1 MNFGEVIKVLG
12 TIIVAAIT
20 SFGGTYFTYKKF
32 VIERQDAKEE
42 KNTQMLID
50 KAIEKAKEDMRK
62 EIKEAVQ
69 QGIVDCGVIGD
80 KAIREVQ
87 EDIVRKLEDGLKAR
101 GEEGRERFEIN
112 SKQIQENS
120 KQLSENSRQIEE
132 LIGVVKNQA
141 ESNNEKFN
149 ALADT
154 LASLNKVIGISA
166 ESQANSNYD
175 RLLIVTNKVLK
186 SGKMTISD
194 KTNLNQLYGS
204 WKDLGGK
211 DAKMD
216 TLVEECMKIT
226 PTLDD
231 NM

>member
-1 MNFGEVIKVLG
+1 MDLNEVIKTLG
-12 TIIVAAIT
+12 TVIVSMVT
-20 SFGGTYFTYKKF
+20 TFGGGYFLMRKF
-32 VIERQDAKEE
+32 YIERQDAKEE
-42 KNTQMLID
+42 KNTQLLID
-50 KAIEKAKEDMRK
+50 NAIEKAKEDMRK
-62 EIKEAVQ
+62 EIKAAVQ

-87 EDIVRKLEDGLKAR
+87 EDFVKKLEEGLRAR

-112 SKQIQENS
+112 SRQIQENS
-120 KQLSENSRQIEE
+120 KQLSENSKQIEE
-132 LIGVVKNQA
+132 LIGVVKDQA

-154 LASLNKVIGISA
+154 LTSLNKVIGISA

-194 KTNLNQLYGS
+194 KTNLKQLYGS

-216 TLVEECMKIT
+216 TLYEECMKIT
-226 PTLDD
+226 PVPDD
-231 NM
+231 GV

>member
-1 MNFGEVIKVLG
+1 MDFGEVIKVLG

-20 SFGGTYFTYKKF
+20 SLGGTYFTYKKF

-42 KNTQMLID
+42 KNIQVLID
-50 KAIEKAKEDMRK
+50 KSIEKAKEDMRK

-80 KAIREVQ
+80 RAIREVQ
-87 EDIVRKLEDGLKAR
+87 EDIVRKLEEGLKAR
-101 GEEGRERFEIN
+101 GEEGKERFELN

-132 LIGVVKNQA
+132 LIGVVKDQA

-186 SGKMTISD
+186 SGKLTISD
-194 KTNLNQLYGS
+194 KTNLKQLYGS

-216 TLVEECMKIT
+216 TLYEECMKIT
-226 PTLDD
+226 PVPDD
-231 NM
+231 GV

>member
-1 MNFGEVIKVLG
+1 MR
-12 TIIVAAIT
+12 
-20 SFGGTYFTYKKF
+20 KF
-32 VIERQDAKEE
+32 YIERQDAKEE
-42 KNTQMLID
+42 KNTQLLID
-50 KAIEKAKEDMRK
+50 NAIEKAKKEMRQ

-87 EDIVRKLEDGLKAR
+87 EDFVRKLEEGLRAR
-101 GEEGRERFEIN
+101 GEEGKERFEIN
-112 SKQIQENS
+112 SRQIQENS
-120 KQLSENSRQIEE
+120 KQLSENSKQIEE
-132 LIGVVKNQA
+132 LIGVVKDQA

-154 LASLNKVIGISA
+154 LTSLNKVIGISA

-186 SGKMTISD
+186 SGKLTISD
-194 KTNLNQLYGS
+194 KTNLKQLYGS

-216 TLVEECMKIT
+216 TLYEECMKIT
-226 PTLDD
+226 PVPDD
-231 NM
+231 GV

>member
-1 MNFGEVIKVLG
+1 MDANEIIKTLG
-12 TIIVAAIT
+12 TVLVSMIT
-20 SFGGTYFTYKKF
+20 TFGGGFFLMKKF
-32 VIERQDAKEE
+32 YMERQDAKEE
-42 KNTQMLID
+42 KSTQLLID
-50 KAIEKAKEDMRK
+50 NSIEKAKEEMRK
-62 EIKEAVQ
+62 EIKAAVQ

-87 EDIVRKLEDGLKAR
+87 EEFIKRLEDGLR
-101 GEEGRERFEIN
+101 VRSDEGKNRFEIN
-112 SKQIQENS
+112 SRQIQENS
-120 KQLSENSRQIEE
+120 KQLSENSKQIEE
-132 LIGVVKNQA
+132 LVGIVKDQA
-141 ESNNEKFN
+141 ESNNEKFT

-154 LASLNKVIGISA
+154 LTSLNKVISISA

-186 SGKMTISD
+186 SGKMSISD

-211 DAKMD
+211 DPKMD
-216 TLVEECMKIT
+216 TLYEECMKIT
-226 PTLDD
+226 PTLDE

>member
-1 MNFGEVIKVLG
+1 MR
-12 TIIVAAIT
+12 
-20 SFGGTYFTYKKF
+20 KF
-32 VIERQDAKEE
+32 YIERQDAKEE
-42 KNTQMLID
+42 KNTQLLID
-50 KAIEKAKEDMRK
+50 NAIEKAKKEMRQ

-69 QGIVDCGVIGD
+69 QGIIDCGVKGD

-87 EDIVRKLEDGLKAR
+87 EDFVRKLEEGLRAR
-101 GEEGRERFEIN
+101 GEEGKERFEIN
-112 SKQIQENS
+112 SRQIQENS
-120 KQLSENSRQIEE
+120 KQLSENSKQIEE
-132 LIGVVKNQA
+132 LIGVVKDQA

-154 LASLNKVIGISA
+154 LTSLNKVIGISA

-186 SGKMTISD
+186 SGKLTISD
-194 KTNLNQLYGS
+194 KTNLKQLYGS

-216 TLVEECMKIT
+216 TLYEECMKIT
-226 PTLDD
+226 PVPDD
-231 NM
+231 GV